1 MADNF
6 ADRITKAAQT
16 KGTVAVVGIDPVYS
30 KLPKQIRE
38 HKALNDEMDI
48 EAAIDAIFEFCT
60 RLMRIVSPL
69 VPAVK
74 LNSAFFERYYWEG
87 VETYYSLIQ
96 EADELGLE
104 VIGDVKRGDI
114 GSTAESYAEAHLR
127 NPEYIDM
134 EGIVAPDAITV
145 NGFAG
150 LDGIKPFAKVASEEG
165 KGVFVWVR
173 ASNPSAAE
181 LQDFADVNGK
191 KFFEMLAEQVATLAC
206 ESHRIGQC
214 GLSNVGMVVGGTA
227 AEQAKILREQ
237 YPHIIFLV
245 PGFGAQGAGAP
256 ECLQFAKDDGSGVL
270 VSASRSI
277 IYAFDEPRYIE
288 KFGDNWEKC
297 IEQACLDMKADLTA
311 VMRGQNPMVR

>member
-6 ADRITKAAQT
+6 ADRLTKATQT
-16 KGTVAVVGIDPVYS
+16 KATPALVGIDPVYH
-30 KLPKQIRE
+30 KLPKKITE
-38 HKALNDEMDI
+38 HKDLNDEMDVA
-48 EAAIDAIFEFCT
+48 AAIDAIFEFCT
-60 RLMRIVSPL
+60 RVLRIVSPL

-87 VETYYSLIQ
+87 IETYYSLIQ

-114 GSTAESYAEAHLR
+114 GTTVEAYAEAHLR
-127 NPEYIDM
+127 NPEFIDM

-145 NGFAG
+145 NGFSG

-165 KGVFVWVR
+165 KGIFVWVR
-173 ASNPSAAE
+173 ASNPSAAV
-181 LQDFADVNGK
+181 LQDFADINGR
-191 KFFEMLAEQVATLAC
+191 KFFQVLAEQVAALAC
-206 ESHRIGQC
+206 EPHRIGKC

-227 AEQAKILREQ
+227 AEQAKMLREQ

-245 PGFGAQGAGAP
+245 PGFGAQGAGAAD
-256 ECLQFAKDDGSGVL
+256 CLQFAKDDGSGVL
-270 VSASRSI
+270 VNASRSI
-277 IYAFDEPRYIE
+277 IYAFNEPRYIE

-311 VMRGQNPMVR
+311 VMRGQKPLVR